1 MKIFSAIL
9 LVCFVV
15 FATAFSG
22 CRSSGAKEKATATHD
37 SDSAH
42 TYEVFRLEKGR
53 LSSFLKLPGE
63 LAPFQQVDLYS
74 KVNSFVKKLFVD
86 VGSEVKQGQLLATM
100 EAPEINA
107 QLSGASSRLESAE
120 AIYIASKAHYERLL
134 ETSKTPGTISPNDL
148 DMALAKQQ
156 SDLAQWRSAQAAY
169 REITDNKSYLE
180 MKAPFSGVI
189 SARNVSAGA
198 YVGPAGK
205 GSDLPVFTLQEQE
218 HLRLIVSIPEAFTG
232 YLKQQDEVRFTIK
245 SLPGEKFTARVSRLA
260 GALDGK
266 LRSERVEMDVMNT
279 DKRLLPGMVAEIML
293 TLTSRDS
300 TFLVPESA
308 IVNTPEKVFIIKV
321 DSGKALWIP
330 VVRGREGEGLVEVYG
345 DLQDGDLIIRRA
357 NEEVRDG
364 SEAQYA
370 IKEK

>member
-9 LVCFVV
+9 LLFFVA
-15 FATAFSG
+15 FATSFSG
-22 CRSSGAKEKATATHD
+22 CRSSGAKENVAAAHRG
-37 SDSAH
+37 DSAR

-53 LSSFLKLPGE
+53 LNSFLKLPGE
-63 LAPFQQVDLYS
+63 LAPFQRVDLYS

-86 VGSEVKQGQLLATM
+86 VGSEVRQGQLLATM
-100 EAPEINA
+100 EAPEISA

-120 AIYIASKAHYERLL
+120 AIYIASKAHYERLF
-134 ETSKTPGTISPNDL
+134 ETSKTPGTVSPNDL

-189 SARNVSAGA
+189 SARNVSVGA

-205 GSDLPVFTLQEQE
+205 GSDLPVFTLQEQRR
-218 HLRLIVSIPEAFTG
+218 LRLIVSIPETFTG
-232 YLKQQDEVRFTIK
+232 YLKPRDEVWFTIK
-245 SLPGEKFTARVSRLA
+245 SLPNEKFTARVSRLA

-266 LRSERVEMDVMNT
+266 LRSERVEMDVINT
-279 DKRLLPGMVAEIML
+279 DKKLLPGMVAEITL
-293 TLTSRDS
+293 PLTSRDS
-300 TFLVPESA
+300 TFIVPESA

-321 DSGKALWIP
+321 DSGKAVWVP
-330 VVRGREGEGLVEVYG
+330 VIRGRDGEGLVEVYG
-345 DLQDGDLIIRRA
+345 DLQDGDVIISRA
-357 NEEVRDG
+357 DEEVRNG
-364 SEAQYA
+364 SEARYSLE
-370 IKEK
+370 KE